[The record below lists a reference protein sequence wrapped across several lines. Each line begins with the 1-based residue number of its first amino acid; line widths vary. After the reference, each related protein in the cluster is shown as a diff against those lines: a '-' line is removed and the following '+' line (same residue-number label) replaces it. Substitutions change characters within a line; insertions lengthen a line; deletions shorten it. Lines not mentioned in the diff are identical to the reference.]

1 MKIQI
6 DWGEPLSLKLVSRQG
21 AGYQVDLN
29 ALPADPGIYIMG
41 RMWAKGFEAL
51 YVGKARNI
59 RRRVKGQLNNL
70 RLMQHLR
77 GSKTGKRVVVAG
89 SIDTRQGQQIDR
101 VLAIAERAL
110 IRHFLSDGDNLVNI
124 SGTTLRQH
132 EVESTQRPR
141 WFVPRVVFLEKGGR
155 L

>member
-1 MKIQI
+1 
-6 DWGEPLSLKLVSRQG
+6 
-21 AGYQVDLN
+21 
-29 ALPADPGIYIMG
+29 
-41 RMWAKGFEAL
+41 
-51 YVGKARNI
+51 
-59 RRRVKGQLNNL
+59 
-70 RLMQHLR
+70 MQHLR

-101 VLAIAERAL
+101 VLAIAKRAL

-132 EVESTQRPR
+132 EVESKQRPR